1 MKGTKT
7 IKNPFRTHIDI
18 LCAGMNKQ
26 ERKEKIQKIIAT
38 LEISIAVFNNW
49 YQGRSVPSSL
59 EQSAIN
65 SKMQCKIY
73 E

>member
-1 MKGTKT
+1 MKGIQT

-18 LCAGMNKQ
+18 LCAGMTRQ
-26 ERKEKIQKIIAT
+26 ERKEKIRKIIDT
-38 LEISIAVFNNW
+38 LEISISIFNNW

-65 SKMQCKIY
+65 SKLQCRIY